1 MKTLNITE
9 LVAQLAYLIGIALL
23 VGLIVYLVTGGNL

>member
-1 MKTLNITE
+1 MNPINITE
-9 LVAQLAYLIGIALL
+9 LIAAISYLIGLALL